1 MKIRIN
7 KKEIF
12 FGIVFCLFLVSVLTI
27 FFPQSYY
34 FIAGAY
40 DAEADYFA
48 NIISA
53 YINGHS
59 MDFVHPGLPITYLS
73 ASLIHLFTSVDT
85 VEEIILLS
93 RANLLFLNLIFIY
106 IGSRLILKQT
116 LTSSIFLLSI
126 LLLHPA
132 GFLLVDHV
140 SPNSILFGLAVL
152 LIALGQEIGKKY
164 SITKLFLYS
173 LALGFSMSIK
183 YTAFVLAIP
192 FLLALFCINKSEE
205 NKEVRIISIFICLIA
220 ITSLS
225 FLLFVS

>member
-27 FFPQSYY
+27 FFPQPYY
-34 FIAGAY
+34 FINGGIELKGSY

-152 LIALGQEIGKKY
+152 LIALGQEIG
-164 SITKLFLYS
+164 
-173 LALGFSMSIK
+173 
-183 YTAFVLAIP
+183 
-192 FLLALFCINKSEE
+192 
-205 NKEVRIISIFICLIA
+205 
-220 ITSLS
+220 
-225 FLLFVS
+225 